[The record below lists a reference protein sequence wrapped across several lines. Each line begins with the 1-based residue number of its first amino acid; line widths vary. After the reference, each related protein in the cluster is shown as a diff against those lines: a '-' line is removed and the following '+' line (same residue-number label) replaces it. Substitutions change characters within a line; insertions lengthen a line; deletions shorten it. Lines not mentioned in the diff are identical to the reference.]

1 MNQTK
6 QSCCQNFFARKNF
19 GGFLIGGQGS
29 TKFLSGKFLRI
40 SCLKRVQITLDSK
53 IKSDFYLLSNDI
65 QGGYLGISG
74 KSLLDFNKHQNESRV
89 FNSQSRH
96 DGKVH
101 VFVVLSQSNAWA
113 RKTSSLYEL
122 DDDWIPM
129 WAHEKK
135 PPTFHEIL
143 VG

>member
-6 QSCCQNFFARKNF
+6 QSCCQNFFARKNL

-29 TKFLSGKFLRI
+29 TKFPSGKFLRI
-40 SCLKRVQITLDSK
+40 SCLKGVQITLDSK

-65 QGGYLGISG
+65 QGGYSGEKALLISG
-74 KSLLDFNKHQNESRV
+74 KSLLNFNKHPNESRV

-122 DDDWIPM
+122 DDD
-129 WAHEKK
+129 
-135 PPTFHEIL
+135 
-143 VG
+143 